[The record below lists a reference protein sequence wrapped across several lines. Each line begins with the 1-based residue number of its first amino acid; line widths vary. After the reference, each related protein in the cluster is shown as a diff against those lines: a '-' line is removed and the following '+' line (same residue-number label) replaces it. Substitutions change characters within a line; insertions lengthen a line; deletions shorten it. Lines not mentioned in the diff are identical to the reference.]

1 MTTEEYGFDS
11 ALSRWGTGCLKY
23 DKLKDRFGSEK
34 LHPMWVA
41 DMDFAS
47 PACVR
52 EAIAARLNHPILGY
66 SVLPDDFIPSIMDW
80 VMTHHQWKLQPEWI
94 TYIPGIVKGIGMV
107 INRFLQPGDKVII
120 QPPVYHPF
128 RLVPE
133 GNGMDVVY
141 NPLRETS
148 RGHYEM
154 DFDNLEKVCD
164 ERCRL
169 LILSN
174 PHNPAGLTWSKE
186 TLQRLA
192 QICEKHHL
200 LVISDEIHCDM
211 CLWGHKHVPYATV
224 SPEAASH
231 SITFG
236 APSKVF
242 NIPGIVTS
250 YAIVP
255 NDVLRKKFYGWL
267 EANEFNDP
275 NMLAPLATIACYRK
289 GEPWRRQ
296 MLKTIEDNILTLEDY
311 CAKYVPRIRP
321 IRPEA
326 SFLVWLDCR
335 DLDIPSGSLGDAFIQ
350 AGLALNDGRM
360 FGMEGKGFMR
370 MNVGTTPALLVEG
383 LEKMRAV
390 FGN

>member
-1 MTTEEYGFDS
+1 
-11 ALSRWGTGCLKY
+11 
-23 DKLKDRFGSEK
+23 
-34 LHPMWVA
+34 
-41 DMDFAS
+41 MDFAS

-296 MLKTIEDNILTLEDY
+296 MLKAIEDNILTLEDY

-370 MNVGTTPALLVEG
+370 MNVGTTPALLMEG

>member
-141 NPLRETS
+141 NLFFFKPR
-148 RGHYEM
+148 RAYEM

-275 NMLAPLATIACYRK
+275 NMLAPLASIACYRK

-335 DLDIPSGSLGDAFIQ
+335 DLDIPLGSLGDAFIQ

-370 MNVGTTPALLVEG
+370 MNVGTTPALLMEG